1 MLKNCEMGIINKLK
15 KGSSDRTWTAISF
28 LLRASTNVN
37 AKDKYGFTVLHHAV
51 YRDNTL
57 VVKTLL
63 KEKHLKLEV
72 LINL

>member
-1 MLKNCEMGIINKLK
+1 MLKNGKMSLINKLQ

>member
-1 MLKNCEMGIINKLK
+1 MLKNGKMSIINKLQ

>member
-1 MLKNCEMGIINKLK
+1 MLKNGKMNLMNKLQ

-51 YRDNTL
+51 YRDNTQ

-63 KEKHLKLEV
+63 MEKHLKLEV
-72 LINL
+72 L